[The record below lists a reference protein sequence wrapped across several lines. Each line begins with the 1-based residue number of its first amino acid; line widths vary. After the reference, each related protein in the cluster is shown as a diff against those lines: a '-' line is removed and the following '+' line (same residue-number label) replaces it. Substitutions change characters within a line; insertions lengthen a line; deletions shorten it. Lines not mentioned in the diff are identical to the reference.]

1 MGKCPRRT
9 FSSNRT
15 SIAGQS
21 DKSLRALSN
30 DNVKLMTYRWEHVL
44 TELFLSNNRDSM
56 QPRIT
61 FPQLIQEIENMLKAL
76 PLTELEIVI
85 MLDALSRTGQAM

>member
-1 MGKCPRRT
+1 
-9 FSSNRT
+9 
-15 SIAGQS
+15 
-21 DKSLRALSN
+21 
-30 DNVKLMTYRWEHVL
+30 MTYRWEHVL
-44 TELFLSNNRDSM
+44 TELFLSNSRDSM

-61 FPQLIQEIENMLKAL
+61 FPQLIQEVENMLKAL